1 MIYCTAQLTR
11 GKAVNRLPSIRY
23 YVDRACKRRARLSQF
38 DLNFIWRVKIVSILL
53 CSLVPRPRPSTRET
67 GSGDFLGI
75 LCVSNHVTHAYAHA
89 HFSNKRVI
97 RELRIVSCP
106 GGGVWVAVTRE
117 FERDNCVISEI
128 LQSDWTIPN
137 RAGVPRKSTKGTLV
151 DFLGILCVSNH
162 VTHAYAHAH
171 FSNKRVIRELRIVS
185 CPGGGVWVAV
195 TREFERDNCVISE
208 ILQSDWTIPNRA
220 GVPRKSTKVPR
231 PSFRVWAGRSGHETT
246 SSGPTRFAR
255 HFPGPFSAP

>member
-1 MIYCTAQLTR
+1 MKVWDRDYPLSASESRTTLPPAKLSRDVSTNQSHAHTLVSFPDPAPLR
-11 GKAVNRLPSIRY
+11 GKEGL
-23 YVDRACKRRARLSQF
+23 
-38 DLNFIWRVKIVSILL
+38 
-53 CSLVPRPRPSTRET
+53 
-67 GSGDFLGI
+67 
-75 LCVSNHVTHAYAHA
+75 
-89 HFSNKRVI
+89 
-97 RELRIVSCP
+97 
-106 GGGVWVAVTRE
+106 
-117 FERDNCVISEI
+117 
-128 LQSDWTIPN
+128 
-137 RAGVPRKSTKGTLV
+137 GTLV

-246 SSGPTRFAR
+246 HTHAYGRPFVSKLFAYLAITVSR
-255 HFPGPFSAP
+255 SIHSMFDSEHRIVRESNIETSENRIFRASNIETSDNRIVRASNIETSDNRIVRASNIELFAHRTSKNGGILSNI

>member
-1 MIYCTAQLTR
+1 MLLVSFPDPAPLR
-11 GKAVNRLPSIRY
+11 GKEGL
-23 YVDRACKRRARLSQF
+23 
-38 DLNFIWRVKIVSILL
+38 
-53 CSLVPRPRPSTRET
+53 
-67 GSGDFLGI
+67 
-75 LCVSNHVTHAYAHA
+75 
-89 HFSNKRVI
+89 
-97 RELRIVSCP
+97 
-106 GGGVWVAVTRE
+106 
-117 FERDNCVISEI
+117 
-128 LQSDWTIPN
+128 
-137 RAGVPRKSTKGTLV
+137 GTLV

-220 GVPRKSTKVPR
+220 GVPRKATKVPR

-246 SSGPTRFAR
+246 VLHLASPA
-255 HFPGPFSAP
+255 PFSAHAQIRAVGVSSTIEGGRATLIH

>member
-1 MIYCTAQLTR
+1 MHSSGTKPIIGLQPDPRVVSFPDPAPLR
-11 GKAVNRLPSIRY
+11 GN
-23 YVDRACKRRARLSQF
+23 
-38 DLNFIWRVKIVSILL
+38 
-53 CSLVPRPRPSTRET
+53 
-67 GSGDFLGI
+67 
-75 LCVSNHVTHAYAHA
+75 
-89 HFSNKRVI
+89 
-97 RELRIVSCP
+97 
-106 GGGVWVAVTRE
+106 
-117 FERDNCVISEI
+117 
-128 LQSDWTIPN
+128 
-137 RAGVPRKSTKGTLV
+137 LV

-231 PSFRVWAGRSGHETT
+231 P
-246 SSGPTRFAR
+246 
-255 HFPGPFSAP
+255 FSACGRGGLGTRLTLVRARSWVWLRQTSPYIASLARQTL